1 MSDLTEKVNKTFLI
15 QLCLFLLQDLKQ
27 IFDAIDKDKSNTLTL
42 GEVILF
48 LTSITDDLSEE
59 NIEKIFNDIDD
70 SGDKIIDFI
79 EFKVDIYSL
88 FTFCLTL
95 LWMGGTLHCAPPLAS
110 YTQEPLIFIDLRGP
124 RFWYNSYFVVT
135 M

>member
-1 MSDLTEKVNKTFLI
+1 MSDLTEKVKKTFLI
-15 QLCLFLLQDLKQ
+15 QLCSFLLQDLKQ

-88 FTFCLTL
+88 FTF
-95 LWMGGTLHCAPPLAS
+95 
-110 YTQEPLIFIDLRGP
+110 
-124 RFWYNSYFVVT
+124 
-135 M
+135 

>member
-1 MSDLTEKVNKTFLI
+1 MSDLTEKVKKTFLI
-15 QLCLFLLQDLKQ
+15 QLCSFLLQDLKQ

-42 GEVILF
+42 SEVILF

-88 FTFCLTL
+88 YTF
-95 LWMGGTLHCAPPLAS
+95 
-110 YTQEPLIFIDLRGP
+110 
-124 RFWYNSYFVVT
+124 
-135 M
+135 

>member
-15 QLCLFLLQDLKQ
+15 QLCSFLLQDLKQ

-59 NIEKIFNDIDD
+59 NIEKIFNDIDH

-79 EFKVDIYSL
+79 EFKVDI
-88 FTFCLTL
+88 
-95 LWMGGTLHCAPPLAS
+95 
-110 YTQEPLIFIDLRGP
+110 
-124 RFWYNSYFVVT
+124 
-135 M
+135 

>member
-1 MSDLTEKVNKTFLI
+1 MSDLTEKVKKTFLI
-15 QLCLFLLQDLKQ
+15 QLCSFLLQDLKQ

-88 FTFCLTL
+88 ITFSLTTL
-95 LWMGGTLHCAPPLAS
+95 LWMGGHCIVPPLS
-110 YTQEPLIFIDLRGP
+110 IFCSGALNI
-124 RFWYNSYFVVT
+124 Y
-135 M
+135 